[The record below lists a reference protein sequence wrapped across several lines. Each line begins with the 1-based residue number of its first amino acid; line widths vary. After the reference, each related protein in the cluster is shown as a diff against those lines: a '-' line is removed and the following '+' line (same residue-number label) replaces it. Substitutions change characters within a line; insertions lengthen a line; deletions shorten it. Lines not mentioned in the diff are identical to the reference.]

1 MTDQGYV
8 SIMANADFSFE
19 LGTYETKERAIQIL
33 DEIQEKMYNLASC
46 NYHNGYYSRLYEM
59 PKN

>member
-19 LGTYETKERAIQIL
+19 LGDYETKERAFQIL
-33 DEIQEKMYNLASC
+33 DEIQEKMYN
-46 NYHNGYYSRLYEM
+46 
-59 PKN
+59 